1 MDSSVLF
8 GTHFPQ
14 DVPQLQGLIGVP
26 VRGAATPEELLQFTH
41 QGVPAAIVL
50 REGFSTSLALPDLI
64 AIMARRPDLGIT
76 RMVVVAPSALMQ
88 ACYEAGADVV
98 LPLDSSVPTIAQAV
112 KRAVSRFTR
121 EGKFQTDVEELQ
133 KKVENHIKDE
143 RTRDQLVHMLVHDLK
158 NPITAILGLL
168 EIVKDDGERLI
179 PPDLMNMIELA
190 REESQHLLYL
200 AANMLDVRKMQ
211 AGKMVLSL
219 THIRPHELEQVIEL
233 AKMDVGIA
241 LKERRITVNVD
252 KRFNHV
258 PVDRDILRRI
268 FANLIS
274 NAVKHTRTGG
284 LIEVVVRNT
293 NNTLELAVRD
303 NGEGIPAQDIP
314 NLFAAFE
321 QSRLTMHSRFDTGMG
336 LAFCRLAVEQ
346 HGGRIWVE
354 SERGKGARFYF
365 TLPLEKHEDD
375 DIEVL
380 S

>member
-1 MDSSVLF
+1 MDSSVLL
-8 GTHFPQ
+8 GSQFPQ
-14 DVPQLQGLIGVP
+14 DAPQLQGLLGVP
-26 VRGAATPEELLQFTH
+26 VRGAATPEELLQLTH
-41 QGVPAAIVL
+41 QGVPSAIVL
-50 REGFSTSLALPDLI
+50 REGFSSSLSLPDLM
-64 AIMARRPDLGIT
+64 AILSRRPDLGST
-76 RMVVVAPSALMQ
+76 RMIAVVPVSQMQ
-88 ACYEAGADVV
+88 ASFEGGADVV
-98 LPLDSSVPTIAQAV
+98 LPPDTSLPTLAQAV
-112 KRAVSRFTR
+112 KRSLDRVTR
-121 EGKFQTDVEELQ
+121 ESKFQTDVEELQ
-133 KKVENHIKDE
+133 KKVENHVKDE

-219 THIRPHELEQVIEL
+219 VHIRPNELEQVIEQ
-233 AKMDVGIA
+233 AKLDVGIA

-252 KRFNHV
+252 RRFNHV

-284 LIEVVVRNT
+284 LIEVVVRSSASA
-293 NNTLELAVRD
+293 LELAVRD

-375 DIEVL
+375 DVEVL

>member
-1 MDSSVLF
+1 MESSVLF
-8 GTHFPQ
+8 GSQFPQ
-14 DVPQLQGLIGVP
+14 DAPQLQGLLGVP
-26 VRGAATPEELLQFTH
+26 VRGAATPEELLQLTH
-41 QGVPAAIVL
+41 QETPSAIVL
-50 REGFSTSLALPDLI
+50 REGFSPSLSLPDLM
-64 AIMARRPDLGIT
+64 AILSRRPDLGTT
-76 RMVVVAPSALMQ
+76 RMVAVVPASQMQ
-88 ACYEAGADVV
+88 ASFEGGADVV
-98 LPLDSSVPTIAQAV
+98 LPTDASLPTIAQAV
-112 KRAVSRFTR
+112 KRTLSRVTR
-121 EGKFQTDVEELQ
+121 EAKFQTEVEELQ

-219 THIRPHELEQVIEL
+219 VHIRPNDLEQVIEQ
-233 AKMDVGIA
+233 AKLDVGIA

-252 KRFNHV
+252 KRFAQV

-284 LIEVVVRNT
+284 LIEVVGRSSASA
-293 NNTLELAVRD
+293 LELAVRD

-375 DIEVL
+375 DVEVL